1 MKKNDNIRVEMV
13 RVAGNVAPLVEIDY
27 MDKEAKEHTGFLL
40 LDSCSTHNILF
51 NEMQERLGVL
61 CIKGNES
68 TCLDTTGNCKVT
80 VKDVRFSFVM
90 SGQQFHE
97 DFCLSERETPYFVDD
112 VPVIGLLGNMFF
124 QQQNLVID
132 YDDFSLHTSEV
143 THENLAIPDCDFFF
157 PMEIGLKNYG
167 IPIVSLFQNE
177 KEIPMM
183 ADSGASGNMIAKQTI
198 ADCCMDHKLLD
209 ETDTISGIGG
219 SVDTRL
225 AIASFSLLTLKGNDM
240 EEISRKAKF
249 HVLPNYV
256 YIPKDEECDENGEQL
271 PPIEGTISCSFM
283 AREKWILD
291 FGAKIIYKRKKKDRL
306 KEAV

>member
-256 YIPKDEECDENGEQL
+256 YIPKDEECDENDEQL
-271 PPIEGTISCSFM
+271 PPIEGTISCNFM

>member
-13 RVAGNVAPLVEIDY
+13 RVTGNVAPLVEIDY
-27 MDKEAKEHTGFLL
+27 MDKDAKEHTGFLL

-51 NEMQERLGVL
+51 HEMRERLGEL
-61 CIKGNES
+61 CIKGDES
-68 TCLDTTGNCKVT
+68 TCLDTTGNCSVT

-97 DFCLSERETPYFVDD
+97 DFCLSERD
-112 VPVIGLLGNMFF
+112 VPYSVDGIPVVGLLGNIFM

-132 YDDFSLHTSEV
+132 YDEFSLHTSEV
-143 THENLAIPDCDFFF
+143 SHENLNISDCDFFF
-157 PMEIGLKNYG
+157 PMEIGLENYG
-167 IPIVSLFQNE
+167 IPIVSLYQNK

-198 ADCCMDHKLLD
+198 ADCHMDHKFLD

-225 AIASFSLLTLKGNDM
+225 AIASFSLLTLKGNDV

-249 HVLPNYV
+249 HVLPDYV
-256 YIPKDEECDENGEQL
+256 YIPKDEECDENGEKL
-271 PPIEGTISCSFM
+271 PPIEGTISCCFM

-291 FGAKIIYKRKKKDRL
+291 FGAKIIYKRKKKDCL

>member
-112 VPVIGLLGNMFF
+112 VPVIGLLGNIFL

-132 YDDFSLHTSEV
+132 YDDFSLYTSEV

-157 PMEIGLKNYG
+157 PMEIGLNNYG

-183 ADSGASGNMIAKQTI
+183 ADSGAADNMIATQTI

-225 AIASFSLLTLKGNDM
+225 AIASFSLLTLKGNDV
-240 EEISRKAKF
+240 EKISRKAKF

-256 YIPKDEECDENGEQL
+256 YIPEDGECDENGEQL

>member
-1 MKKNDNIRVEMV
+1 
-13 RVAGNVAPLVEIDY
+13 
-27 MDKEAKEHTGFLL
+27 
-40 LDSCSTHNILF
+40 
-51 NEMQERLGVL
+51 
-61 CIKGNES
+61 
-68 TCLDTTGNCKVT
+68 
-80 VKDVRFSFVM
+80 
-90 SGQQFHE
+90 
-97 DFCLSERETPYFVDD
+97 VDD
-112 VPVIGLLGNMFF
+112 VPVIGLLGNIFL

-132 YDDFSLHTSEV
+132 YDDFSLYTSEV

-157 PMEIGLKNYG
+157 PMEIGLNNYG

-183 ADSGASGNMIAKQTI
+183 ADSGAADNMIAAQTI

-225 AIASFSLLTLKGNDM
+225 AIASFSLLTLKGNDV
-240 EEISRKAKF
+240 EKISRKAKF

-256 YIPKDEECDENGEQL
+256 YIPEKGECDENGEQL

-291 FGAKIIYKRKKKDRL
+291 FGSKIIYKRKKKDRL